1 LNLSLYK
8 LDVYLT
14 NVRVKMIF
22 SGERKTMPAHIFVL
36 NGTNYEVCI
45 RRGLVGL
52 PEAKADS
59 KNEKS
64 VNDALI
70 SRLAIVKD
78 GDYVL
83 FYIIGQKELRGV
95 WRASGEAFYD
105 ESRVWEDK
113 TYPFRFRLTNTE
125 FNFEKPLRLHDI
137 YDLQNTGKI
146 WTFALDRASGSN
158 AMFSISDGEFQILLQ
173 EYLKINPFT
182 IKKNIIMEPY
192 PVKSANLFDHIHK
205 AANGEPCYE
214 ATLMALLL
222 HNFVRGDYQD
232 IFGNYSDY
240 ISYVPTN
247 LGTEMDILL
256 MFNNPQNPNQTM
268 SYDVIEVKRDRF
280 DGKALHQL
288 IGYESW
294 FIQKKVQGDLNMVR
308 TTAIAA
314 RFDSDVVDYVQ
325 KRRKYEDKE
334 IKLLRYQTS
343 SDGSLQLF
351 SL

>member
-1 LNLSLYK
+1 
-8 LDVYLT
+8 
-14 NVRVKMIF
+14 
-22 SGERKTMPAHIFVL
+22 MPAHIFVL
-36 NGTNYEVCI
+36 NDTNYEVCI
-45 RRGLVGL
+45 RKGLVGL
-52 PEAKADS
+52 PEARADS

-64 VNDALI
+64 ISDALL

-83 FYIIGQKELRGV
+83 FYIIGRKELRGV
-95 WRASGEAFYD
+95 WQASGEAFYD
-105 ESRVWEDK
+105 EGRVWEDK
-113 TYPFRFRLTNTE
+113 TYPFRFRLANTE
-125 FNFEKPLRLHDI
+125 FDFEKPLRLHDI

-192 PVKSANLFDHIHK
+192 PVKPANLFKHIHK
-205 AANGEPCYE
+205 TDNGEPCYE
-214 ATLMALLL
+214 SSLMALLL
-222 HNFVRGDYQD
+222 SNFAKEEYQE

-256 MFNNPQNPNQTM
+256 MFSNPKNFFQIM

-325 KRRKYEDKE
+325 KRKQYEDKE
-334 IKLLRYQTS
+334 IKLLRYQTLS
-343 SDGSLQLF
+343 NGKLQLF
-351 SL
+351 PL

>member
-1 LNLSLYK
+1 
-8 LDVYLT
+8 
-14 NVRVKMIF
+14 MIV
-22 SGERKTMPAHIFVL
+22 PAHIFVL
-36 NGTNYEVCI
+36 NETNYEVCV
-45 RRGLVGL
+45 RKGLVGL
-52 PEAKADS
+52 PEARPDS

-64 VNDALI
+64 VNDALL

-83 FYIIGQKELRGV
+83 FYIIGRKELRGV

-105 ESRVWEDK
+105 ENRVWKDK

-125 FNFEKPLRLHDI
+125 FDFERPLRLHDI

-158 AMFSISDGEFQILLQ
+158 AMFSISDCEFEILLQ

-192 PVKSANLFDHIHK
+192 PVKPANLLGYIHRTDDGK
-205 AANGEPCYE
+205 PCYE
-214 ATLMALLL
+214 ASLMALLL
-222 HNFVRGDYQD
+222 NNFVKGEYRE

-240 ISYVPTN
+240 LSYVPTN

-256 MFNNPQNPNQTM
+256 IFKNPQYPVQIV
-268 SYDVIEVKRDRF
+268 SYDVIEVKRDKF
-280 DGKALHQL
+280 DEKALHQL

-308 TTAIAA
+308 TTAIAS
-314 RFDSDVVDYVQ
+314 RFDSNVVDYVQ
-325 KRRKYEDKE
+325 KRKRYEEKT
-334 IKLLRYQTS
+334 IKLLQYQTS
-343 SDGSLQLF
+343 PDGKLQL
-351 SL
+351 LPI